1 MGKAS
6 QGGREAGARFVSI
19 MMAVLLAV
27 TMLPAA
33 GLSSAFAD
41 EPVERPATSGG
52 DVALESTNADAGA
65 EAQVPV
71 AEERE
76 DGMLAADGL
85 LYTVADGGLS
95 LAGFDGDVPEGVLAV
110 PAAVSVDGKD
120 TPVVAVDIAEGQIA
134 DKVVVLSLP
143 QGIRDIDTGSL
154 ATAFPVL
161 LSVEVAAASDSSLP
175 AASGAASMRAAYS
188 TSGGMLFRPTEVTFQ
203 SDDGA
208 IETVECKEL
217 VWAPPAL
224 VSARVPVECRAIAE
238 GAFADARDLKTV
250 VAFGTMERIADGAF
264 SIDQMEGSKVV
275 VPASSPVVAGE
286 DAERVSASMALMGDA
301 GQKERRSAWHE
312 AGWRSDDI
320 VMGKPCGA
328 LTETVAVDAE
338 GCVERTD
345 LRLISYPGMH
355 PEAMDVKHP
364 DENGD
369 LDMADAGLAFTVK
382 SGMTASVA
390 WQGDKAA
397 TPSHVEIPA
406 AITIDDVTYPVTEIA
421 ASGFEGAAFL
431 ESVAIPEGVTA
442 VGQDAFKDCPSLAG
456 PALPI
461 TLSRIVEAVPDDAPE
476 PITSETNHLASSQ
489 TAFSAGGMS
498 LLDETAEA
506 FSIDNDIS
514 GYSMAYANVIKIFHS
529 APGIY
534 EGLNISPSTG
544 VNARSSAAGIE
555 VYTNNGSTFRGI
567 AWSVYDTDDK
577 KRISSI
583 KVTLLSS
590 SGGAM
595 GVFYLNSLDGW
606 VISGVSVDG
615 GLYGNASGYFGG
627 YVGVTAL
634 FVGMVRD
641 EAVGS
646 SELALASHK
655 HAAADVTSGTFSAD
669 RIPNLS
675 AAKITSGTM
684 SGDRI
689 SSLAAS
695 KLTGTIDAARLPS
708 SVVTTANKATTL
720 SEYATQKWVMDKGY
734 LTSSSLSPYLKTAD
748 ADAKYQP
755 KGSYA
760 AADHAH
766 DARYYTESETDAK
779 LGEKVDRSEFG
790 TISYEGLDDGDEN
803 TYPTSYRKGGM
814 PSIHEPEREGYEFA
828 GWQWSRGSVSGDG
841 GNLGG
846 AFSEAGDVTLTA
858 TWREVVPEANHFFSD
873 GSPLTAGDNA
883 EYQSHVIKVRL
894 ADFGG
899 DALSRVAFERNDAA
913 GILQDGA
920 EVRLWVGGDPDVFTN
935 GTQLTLGQTAATS
948 AGWRMQLAQRADE
961 SWGVYV
967 GVRIRTADVA
977 ADRIQTSY
985 AAGSYVVSL
994 VKMSY
999 EFA

>member
-1 MGKAS
+1 MLA
-6 QGGREAGARFVSI
+6 
-19 MMAVLLAV
+19 MLLAV
-27 TMLPAA
+27 TMLPTV
-33 GLSSAFAD
+33 GLSSAFGD

-52 DVALESTNADAGA
+52 DVALESMNIETDAEVQAPIA
-65 EAQVPV
+65 EARQ
-71 AEERE
+71 

-85 LYTVADGGLS
+85 LYTVTDGGLS
-95 LAGFDGDVPEGVLAV
+95 LAGFDDDAPEGTLAV

-120 TPVVAVDIAEGQIA
+120 TPVVAVSLAEEQVA
-134 DKVVVLSLP
+134 DEVVTLSLP
-143 QGIRDIDTGSL
+143 QGIKDIDTASL
-154 ATAFPVL
+154 APAFPSL
-161 LSVEVAAASDSSLP
+161 LSVEVAAAAGSSLP

-188 TSGGMLFRPTEVTFQ
+188 TSGGMLFRPTTVTMQ
-203 SDDGA
+203 VEDGS
-208 IETVECKEL
+208 IESIECKEL
-217 VWAPPAL
+217 VWAPPAI
-224 VSARVPVECRAIAE
+224 VSARVPVECRAVAE
-238 GAFADARDLKTV
+238 GAFADARELKTV

-264 SIDQMEGSKVV
+264 STEQMEGSKVV

-286 DAERVSASMALMGDA
+286 GAERVSANMALMGEA
-301 GQKERRSAWHE
+301 GQKERRRAWHE

-328 LTETVAVDAE
+328 LTETAAVNAD
-338 GCVERTD
+338 GTVERTD
-345 LRLISYPGMH
+345 LKLISYPGMH

-364 DENGD
+364 GEDGKI
-369 LDMADAGLAFTVK
+369 DMAESGLAFTVK
-382 SGMTASVA
+382 SDMTASVA
-390 WQGDKAA
+390 WRGDKAA

-406 AITIDDVTYPVTEIA
+406 TITIDDVTYPVTEIA
-421 ASGFEGAAFL
+421 ASAFEGAAFL
-431 ESVAIPEGVTA
+431 ASITIPEGVTA
-442 VGQDAFKDCPSLAG
+442 IGQDAFRDCSNLTD
-456 PALPI
+456 PALPA
-461 TLSRIVEAVPDDAPE
+461 TLSRIVEAASSDGFLVERDYVRTIDDSGKWGQIGGNTVDQDSDSASTNARQFLGMEELTQADALSGCFSGERDHTVSSAETITPFFGNSTYFVVDIRPYIGKDIKVSDLSGVTLSSQDWTSLTFSYGSYTVNGLTVSSISNLSVRVSALDKDGRTIASARLDAPDGWAFSGGYAD
-476 PITSETNHLASSQ
+476 PTAGFTLGPGQASSLEL
-489 TAFSAGGMS
+489 FLVRS
-498 LLDETAEA
+498 EA
-506 FSIDNDIS
+506 I
-514 GYSMAYANVIKIFHS
+514 
-529 APGIY
+529 
-534 EGLNISPSTG
+534 
-544 VNARSSAAGIE
+544 
-555 VYTNNGSTFRGI
+555 GST
-567 AWSVYDTDDK
+567 ALSV
-577 KRISSI
+577 
-583 KVTLLSS
+583 
-590 SGGAM
+590 
-595 GVFYLNSLDGW
+595 
-606 VISGVSVDG
+606 
-615 GLYGNASGYFGG
+615 
-627 YVGVTAL
+627 VG
-634 FVGMVRD
+634 
-641 EAVGS
+641 
-646 SELALASHK
+646 HK
-655 HAAADVTSGTFSAD
+655 HAAADVTSGTFSVD

-720 SEYATQKWVMDKGY
+720 SEYATQKWVTDKGY

-790 TISYEGLDDGDEN
+790 TISYEGLDDGDKN

-828 GWQWSRGSVSGDG
+828 GWRWSRGSVSGDG

-846 AFSEAGDVTLTA
+846 AFSEAGNVTLTA
-858 TWREVVPEANHFFSD
+858 TWREIVPEANHFFSD
-873 GSPLTAGDNA
+873 ESPLTAGDNA

-894 ADFGG
+894 ADFGR

-920 EVRLWVGGDPDVFTN
+920 EVRLWVGSDPDVFTN

-948 AGWRMQLAQRADE
+948 AGWRMQLAQLADE